1 MAMVGHKTS
10 RSTAATAIV
19 DAKVLA
25 EATQK
30 LDAYR
35 IEETA
40 KAKAERKGQLA
51 WFRRRANS

>member
-1 MAMVGHKTS
+1 MAMVGHKTES
-10 RSTAATAIV
+10 IYRRYAIV

-25 EATQK
+25 EATEK

-40 KAKAERKGQLA
+40 KAKAEREGQLA
-51 WFRRRANS
+51 RFRRRANS